1 MKQKDWLYIESD
13 YYRWTRISRN
23 NGGGKFFHLK
33 IIIFA
38 LFGRTPWFYILFL
51 VQNSKCK
58 RNNGNN
64 WTLETL

>member
-33 IIIFA
+33 
-38 LFGRTPWFYILFL
+38 
-51 VQNSKCK
+51 
-58 RNNGNN
+58 
-64 WTLETL
+64 

>member
-33 IIIFA
+33 III
-38 LFGRTPWFYILFL
+38 LPYSGVYQVLHIVFGSEW
-51 VQNSKCK
+51 QMQK
-58 RNNGNN
+58 
-64 WTLETL
+64 E